1 MKQIVNIM
9 RKELSSYFVSPI
21 AYIVIAIFLVVTGW
35 FFFSTFFLY
44 NQASMRGFFSLLP
57 VILSFVIP
65 AVTMKLFSEEFN
77 RGSYEMLMT
86 LPVNRLEVIM
96 GKFLAAM
103 GFTMVMLLPTLV
115 YALTISGLG
124 ELDPGPV
131 IGGYIGAILL
141 GGLFAAVGL
150 FASSL
155 TRNQIIAFI
164 IAMAICFFLTMID
177 KMLFF
182 LPKGILGIMSYLGAD
197 FHFRNIARGVLD
209 SRDLIYF
216 VSMTF
221 IALYGTSLV
230 IQERK

>member
-1 MKQIVNIM
+1 MKQIFNIV

-57 VILSFVIP
+57 LIFAFVVP

-77 RGSYEMLMT
+77 RGTYEMMMT
-86 LPVNRLEVIM
+86 LPLSQVEVVM
-96 GKFLAAM
+96 GKFLAAL
-103 GFTMVMLLPTLV
+103 GFILVMLLPTIV
-115 YALTISGLG
+115 YAITISTMGD
-124 ELDPGPV
+124 LDPGPV
-131 IGGYIGAILL
+131 LGGYLGAVLL

-164 IAMAICFFLTMID
+164 IAMAICFFLTLID

-182 LPKGILGIMSYLGAD
+182 LPKGMLNVMSYLGAD
-197 FHFRNIARGVLD
+197 YHFRNIARGVLD
-209 SRDLIYF
+209 SRDLLYF
-216 VSMTF
+216 ISMTF
-221 IALYGTSLV
+221 IALYGTQLV

>member
-77 RGSYEMLMT
+77 RGSFEMLMT

-103 GFTMVMLLPTLV
+103 GFAMAMLLPTVV
-115 YALTISGLG
+115 YAITISGLG

-141 GGLFAAVGL
+141 GGLFSAVGL

-182 LPKGILGIMSYLGAD
+182 LPQGILGIMSYLGAD

-230 IQERK
+230 IQKRK